1 MGGGG
6 GDTRHLFLL
15 SLYNSKNIAENVSP
29 GPLCSA
35 FPGLTRLLKCILGI
49 EYLNRGN
56 KLILDQV
63 KQIVYNYTYTK
74 SHKKLTGQLWTW
86 LVQPVKS
93 LTAKSISNLA
103 REGWIFWRDYPLAG
117 HQTIGLISRRSIE
130 GLKTS
135 NTLLENRNY
144 LVVVVR

>member
-1 MGGGG
+1 MKLSCYKPNNTSCLDSVFVTEFDGAIKMCTGTAEPLVTRYGGGG

-74 SHKKLTGQLWTW
+74 SHKKLTGQL
-86 LVQPVKS
+86 
-93 LTAKSISNLA
+93 
-103 REGWIFWRDYPLAG
+103 
-117 HQTIGLISRRSIE
+117 
-130 GLKTS
+130 
-135 NTLLENRNY
+135 
-144 LVVVVR
+144 